1 MFTHAR
7 QDIPTSA
14 DDSGFSQKLLALVQV
29 RMMSKGVLKAVV
41 PWDSTRRVLAARL
54 RCRIA
59 EDSLVRKIT
68 GADAALTRAQ
78 ALQCARAW
86 RRDGSAAPLDGAD
99 VSAQVPES
107 LAAQQQEAVE
117 TASPAAHVSDVGL
130 SRIGSEGKHSRHG
143 SSSESAAV
151 SLAVREQREVSE
163 SRSDS
168 GDGADASTGALVTEA
183 DAFVAWAESATG
195 AARVGA
201 ELRILRQ
208 RAARR
213 TVADAAATDEGRE
226 GLLAVV
232 GELAR
237 GDARM
242 RARLET
248 LLSQPSA
255 PAQ

>member
-1 MFTHAR
+1 MHR
-7 QDIPTSA
+7 QALTTCISVA
-14 DDSGFSQKLLALVQV
+14 WKLLALMQV

-41 PWDSTRRVLAARL
+41 PWDSARRVLAARL
-54 RCRIA
+54 RCRLA
-59 EDSLVRKIT
+59 EDLLVRHIT
-68 GADAALTRAQ
+68 GADAALSRAQ

-99 VSAQVPES
+99 VSAWLPES
-107 LAAQQQEAVE
+107 LANLHQEAVE
-117 TASPAAHVSDVGL
+117 TTEPAAHVPDVGL
-130 SRIGSEGKHSRHG
+130 ARIGKEGKHSRHG
-143 SSSESAAV
+143 SSSESATV
-151 SLAVREQREVSE
+151 SLAVREQREISD

-168 GDGADASTGALVTEA
+168 GNGADASTGALVTEA
-183 DAFVAWAESATG
+183 DAFVAWAESVAGT
-195 AARVGA
+195 ARVGA

-213 TVADAAATDEGRE
+213 AVADAAETDEGRE

-242 RARLET
+242 RARLEA